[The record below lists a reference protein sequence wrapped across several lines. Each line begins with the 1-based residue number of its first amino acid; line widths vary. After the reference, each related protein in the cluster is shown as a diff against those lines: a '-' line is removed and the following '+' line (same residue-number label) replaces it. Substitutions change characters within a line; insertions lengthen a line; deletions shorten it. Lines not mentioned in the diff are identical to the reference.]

1 MWLRKLGMNQATE
14 IGSKIAELR
23 RQNEM
28 TQEKLAE
35 RLHVSR
41 QTIYRWEKGTLS
53 PKAKNI
59 QAICE
64 LFRVPG
70 SYLFADGDETAMAD
84 GTVRGASAPEVAA
97 KEKTQEDIAEPPAEP
112 PTPKWKSVLFWIAV
126 SIITI
131 FVIAVAVILIWGYRV
146 PLEDNP
152 DTYVQSTVWYF
163 SSTTI
168 QILAGIA
175 LSIFLVIIIF
185 IIIRHCKKNKRR

>member
-1 MWLRKLGMNQATE
+1 MKQTTE

-64 LFRVPG
+64 LFCVPG
-70 SYLFADGDETAMAD
+70 SYFFADGDETAMAD
-84 GTVRGASAPEVAA
+84 GTARGASAPEVAA

-112 PTPKWKSVLFWIAV
+112 PTTKWKSVLFWVAV